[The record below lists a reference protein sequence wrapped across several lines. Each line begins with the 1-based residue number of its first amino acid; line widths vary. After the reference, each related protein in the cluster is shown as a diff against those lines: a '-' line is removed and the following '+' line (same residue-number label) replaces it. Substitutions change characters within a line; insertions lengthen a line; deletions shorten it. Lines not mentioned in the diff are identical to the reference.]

1 MKIYGIKNQ
10 KLTSST
16 YDTKR
21 VKKGGIQN
29 QRKNLQFLKTFFP
42 WENNKE
48 TNWQGTPLMPTYQTP
63 GHDMVKGDTILFGLR
78 KELETN
84 FHIILPKHELKKRE
98 KFKGRFM
105 PKCHLLIQLA
115 KRINKTR
122 AITFHLPLLKWSM

>member
-48 TNWQGTPLMPTYQTP
+48 TNW
-63 GHDMVKGDTILFGLR
+63 
-78 KELETN
+78 
-84 FHIILPKHELKKRE
+84 
-98 KFKGRFM
+98 
-105 PKCHLLIQLA
+105 
-115 KRINKTR
+115 
-122 AITFHLPLLKWSM
+122 